1 MAKLF
6 TCKRDGFGMRAETD
20 GEPAV
25 QVDRHMAEAHAD
37 LAAKLDA
44 LPDDWRSYFAKRLA
58 VVSTTTAN
66 RKER

>member
-6 TCKRDGFGMRAETD
+6 MCERDGFGMTD
-20 GEPAV
+20 GELAV

-44 LPDDWRSYFAKRLA
+44 LPDDWWSYFAKRLA
-58 VVSTTTAN
+58 AVSTTTAN
-66 RKER
+66 

>member
-6 TCKRDGFGMRAETD
+6 MCERDGFGMTG
-20 GEPAV
+20 GELAV

-44 LPDDWRSYFAKRLA
+44 LPDYGRSCFAKRLA
-58 VVSTTTAN
+58 AVSTTTAN
-66 RKER
+66 

>member
-1 MAKLF
+1 MATVF
-6 TCKRDGFGMRAETD
+6 TCERDGFGMRAETND
-20 GEPAV
+20 ELAV

-58 VVSTTTAN
+58 AVSTTTAN
-66 RKER
+66 